1 MKITFKPIKPIGNQ
15 KPPALA
21 DIFAHTNDIFKD
33 GKLGASMPHFST
45 FYPLDKK
52 QGERRGSDI
61 MTQGHETC
69 HGINNDIANK
79 VGKGRDRN
87 VGLYGLDDIGFV
99 IDEPNTTIQ
108 AVAKKVPQEWRGGI
122 CKVYDLYL
130 VKQAAS
136 WGNRPLY
143 LADEWF
149 AYTAGSVIALQAA
162 KAGDSDPNR
171 WSELQNAIY
180 FNMFM
185 AVQFSILRHN
195 TEVFE
200 MMVFNYKRV
209 DEIFKASQSYPT
221 LVRQETTELLTR
233 FYGHEFYKPFAGQD
247 KLPDYGFEEYL

>member
-1 MKITFKPIKPIGNQ
+1 MRIKFAPIKPIGNQ
-15 KPPALA
+15 RPPALA

-33 GKLGASMPHFST
+33 GKFGASMPYFHEM
-45 FYPLDKK
+45 YVGDKFQK
-52 QGERRGSDI
+52 KRGGSDI

-69 HGINNDIANK
+69 HGVNNDIANK
-79 VGKGRDRN
+79 AKGRDKN

-108 AVAKKVPQEWRGGI
+108 AVARKVPQEWRGGI

-185 AVQFSILRHN
+185 AVEYSILRKN
-195 TEVFE
+195 DAVFE
-200 MMVFNYKRV
+200 MMTFNLKRV

-233 FYGHEFYKPFAGQD
+233 FYGHEFYKPFAGAD